1 MIYAPLTSFVRSS
14 DMALAVG
21 AAISENG
28 QALVNTIV
36 NGKEGVQPSTGAAG
50 EVFVGFAALQTS
62 AAPVLPTT
70 VVRVEEL
77 VVPASGTIAL
87 AKTPLTGTV
96 HVAKAADQSTVT
108 IVGVTANV
116 VDVGAANADLLVRVT
131 YRSVLTVA
139 EARAKVGDIQPGG
152 YSGNSVGQVGVG
164 QQGVIYTSTF
174 DTSKDWSAATDL
186 KLGAN
191 GVLTQGGTGS
201 SIKAVILH
209 LPSVDYPFL
218 GLRFN
223 AEV

>member
-1 MIYAPLTSFVRSS
+1 MIYAPLTSFVRST
-14 DMALAVG
+14 DMALAIG

-62 AAPVLPTT
+62 AAPVLPTSI
-70 VVRVEEL
+70 VRVEEL
-77 VVPASGTIAL
+77 VVPASGVIAL
-87 AKTPLTGTV
+87 AKTPLTGSV
-96 HVAKAADQSTVT
+96 HVAKASDNSAVAVNAVT
-108 IVGVTANV
+108 GVN
-116 VDVGAANADLLVRVT
+116 VDVTAANADLLVRVT
-131 YRSVLTVA
+131 YRAALTVA
-139 EARAKVGDIQPGG
+139 EARAKVGDVQPGG
-152 YSGNSVGQVGVG
+152 YSGNIVGQAGVG
-164 QQGVIYTSTF
+164 QQGVIYTSAF
-174 DTSKDWSAATDL
+174 DTSKDWSAATAI

-191 GVLTQGGTGS
+191 GVLTDSGTGAT
-201 SIKAVILH
+201 IKAVVVH